1 MADVSKV
8 AEAVVGDFYIG
19 VYTFT
24 MAKSLSDLKKMQRNQ
39 LTRLTK
45 DDLIESILAAPEGD
59 DGQLLELTNNLH
71 ALVAEVAE
79 LRKAVVAPD
88 SNINKRLNELQI
100 QVNKQAEVI
109 SKQQQY
115 LEAID
120 RKEREKNIVITGV
133 PDENEALD
141 GAISDGDKLNK
152 IWSIVGVNEEIQS
165 HRRLGAMGIDNRRRP
180 ILLIVGNKEIRD
192 RILEKARQLKQ
203 AGREY
208 EKIFIK
214 KDVHP
219 SIRKEWK
226 RLHDAER
233 AEKGRPENAGCVVRL
248 DTKER
253 KLYRDGV
260 VIDSWNQLS
269 F

>member
-1 MADVSKV
+1 
-8 AEAVVGDFYIG
+8 
-19 VYTFT
+19 

-45 DDLIESILAAPEGD
+45 EDLIESILAAPEAN
-59 DGQLLELTNNLH
+59 DGQLLELTNKLH

-88 SNINKRLNELQI
+88 GGINKRFVELQT

-120 RKEREKNIVITGV
+120 RREREKNIVITGV

-141 GAISDGDKLNK
+141 EATSDEGKLHK
-152 IWSIVGVNEEIQS
+152 IWSKVGVNEAIQS
-165 HRRLGAMGIDNRRRP
+165 HRRLGTAVFDNRRRA
-180 ILLIVGNKEIRD
+180 ILLTVDNKEIRD

-233 AEKGRPENAGCVVRL
+233 AEKGRPENSGCVIRL
-248 DTKER
+248 DTRER

>member
-1 MADVSKV
+1 
-8 AEAVVGDFYIG
+8 
-19 VYTFT
+19 

-39 LTRLTK
+39 LSRMTK
-45 DDLIESILAAPEGD
+45 EDLIESILTAPAAN
-59 DGQLLELTNNLH
+59 DGQLLEVTNKLH
-71 ALVAEVAE
+71 TLVTEVAE

-88 SNINKRLNELQI
+88 SGINKRINELQT
-100 QVNKQAEVI
+100 QVNKQAEII
-109 SKQQQY
+109 SKQQLYFEY
-115 LEAID
+115 LD
-120 RKEREKNIVITGV
+120 RKERENNIIITGV
-133 PDENEALD
+133 PDENATLD
-141 GAISDGDKLNK
+141 GATSEGDKLNK
-152 IWSIVGVNEEIQS
+152 IWSKVEVNEDILS
-165 HRRLGAMGIDNRRRP
+165 HRRLGATGRDNWCRP
-180 ILLIVGNKEIRD
+180 ILLTVTNKETRD
-192 RILEKARQLKQ
+192 RILEKAKQLKQ
-203 AGREY
+203 AGRVY

-233 AEKGRPENAGCVVRL
+233 TEKERPENVGCVIHL
-248 DTKER
+248 DRKER